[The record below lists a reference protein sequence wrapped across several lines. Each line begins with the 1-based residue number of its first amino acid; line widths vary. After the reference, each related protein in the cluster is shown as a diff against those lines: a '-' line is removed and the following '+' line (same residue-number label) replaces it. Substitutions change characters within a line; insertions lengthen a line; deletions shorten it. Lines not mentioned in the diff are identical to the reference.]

1 METAK
6 QKRRRIILLF
16 ALGIALPCILL
27 GYFAYRG
34 IQNDQALLERE
45 TLNQHRRIAR
55 QITQALRESFLTAE
69 HGFLR
74 ALVNRQTR
82 QEPASWLALDTLK
95 IQFPAIE
102 EIFLFDPHGS
112 IQLPVARL
120 LFVSDGST
128 KSASAQSR
136 PPAFLKLMQE
146 GQRYEF
152 QENAPQKALAI
163 YQQALAHASHRQT
176 QAEWLNA
183 MARAQTRLAL
193 FPDAFQSYQK
203 LAQGYSQIRMASG
216 MPFGLAAR
224 LELGSLFLVTRDSL
238 RAIQTF
244 RELYKNL
251 LNREWVLEKSQYEF
265 FVQQVTE
272 SMEAIFSYANLSPP
286 LLSRRHDFQ
295 RLQEQEKQRREATTR
310 LLLFQEKAVLLLL
323 EKISRLAPAPLNS
336 DHRFALEIDRQNYL
350 VSLPEAPAK
359 NGGSFEAVWGL
370 SFNPDYLKAQLL
382 PEVMQKHIFSE
393 NVGWVVKDNN
403 NERLMQSEEAIVG
416 TATIK
421 SGFEEN
427 FPPWTLELYQK
438 EPQLLEALFA
448 SRRSIYF
455 YIFLLIAGILG
466 FGLAL
471 TLRSVN
477 RELELAKLKSDFV
490 STVSHEFKNPLTA
503 IRQYAEMLQAGRVP
517 SESRRRQ
524 YYDVLVEQSERLSI
538 LIDNVLDFA
547 RMEEGRKMFAFER
560 MDISGL
566 LREILARLQHS
577 HEGFQIHAQIPDPL
591 PAVKVDRLAISQVLT
606 NLLDNAIKYSGDANR
621 IEVCAFAENQHLVI
635 VVQDY
640 GIGIAKKETAK
651 IFERFYRGS
660 DQHNHTVKGTG
671 LGLALV
677 KQIVQ
682 AHHGTVEVKSELG
695 GGSAFTI
702 RLPISDF

>member
-6 QKRRRIILLF
+6 HKRRRIILLF
-16 ALGIALPCILL
+16 VLGIALPCFLL
-27 GYFAYRG
+27 GYLAYRG

-55 QITQALRESFLTAE
+55 QITQALRESLLTTE
-69 HGFLR
+69 HIFLR
-74 ALVNRQTR
+74 ALTNRQTR
-82 QEPASWLALDTLK
+82 REPASLPALDTLK

-112 IQLPVARL
+112 IQLPAAKL
-120 LFVSDGST
+120 LFAPDGST
-128 KSASAQSR
+128 PSASDQPRS
-136 PPAFLKLMQE
+136 PAFLKLMQE

-152 QENAPQKALAI
+152 QEDAPQKALAI

-183 MARAQTRLAL
+183 MARIQTRLAL

-203 LAQGYSQIRMASG
+203 LAQDYSQTSMASG

-224 LELGSLFLVTRDSL
+224 LELGSLFLITKDSL

-244 RELYKNL
+244 LDLYKEL
-251 LNREWVLEKSQYEF
+251 LNREWVLEKSPYEF
-265 FVQQVTE
+265 FAPQVTA
-272 SMEAIFSYANLSPP
+272 SIEAIFSHDNLSPP
-286 LLSRRHDFQ
+286 LLSYRHTF
-295 RLQEQEKQRREATTR
+295 RSLQEQEKQRHETTTR
-310 LLLFQEKAVLLLL
+310 LLLFQEKAGLLLL
-323 EKISRLAPAPLNS
+323 EKISRLVPDPLNP
-336 DHRFALEIDRQNYL
+336 DNRFTLEIDRQNYL

-382 PEVMQKHIFSE
+382 PEVMQKHISSE

-403 NERLMQSEEAIVG
+403 DERLMQSEEAIVG

-503 IRQYAEMLQAGRVP
+503 IRQYAEMLQSGRVP
-517 SESRRRQ
+517 SDSRRRQ

-566 LREILARLQHS
+566 LREIVARLQHS
-577 HEGFQIHAQIPDPL
+577 HEGFQIQAQIPEPL
-591 PAVKVDRLAISQVLT
+591 PAVNVDRLALSQVLI

-621 IEVCAFAENQHLVI
+621 IEVRAFAENQHLTI
-635 VVQDY
+635 AVQDY
-640 GIGIAKKETAK
+640 GIGIAKKETDK

-671 LGLALV
+671 LGLTLV

-682 AHHGTVEVKSELG
+682 AHHGAIHVESETG
-695 GGSAFTI
+695 KGSTFTI
-702 RLPISDF
+702 RLPLQ

>member
-6 QKRRRIILLF
+6 QKRRKIILLF
-16 ALGIALPCILL
+16 VLGIALPCILL

-34 IQNDQALLERE
+34 IQNDQALLERK

-55 QITQALRESFLTAE
+55 QITQAIHDGFLTTE
-69 HGFLR
+69 HIFLR
-74 ALVNRQTR
+74 VLANRQTR
-82 QEPASWLALDTLK
+82 QEPASWLDLDTLK
-95 IQFPAIE
+95 IQFPVIE

-112 IQLPVARL
+112 IQLPAAKL
-120 LFVSDGST
+120 LFAPDGST
-128 KSASAQSR
+128 KSASDQARS
-136 PPAFLKLMQE
+136 PAFLKLMQE

-152 QENAPQKALAI
+152 QENAQQKALTI
-163 YQQALAHASHRQT
+163 YQQALAQASHQQM

-183 MARAQTRLAL
+183 IARVQTRLAL
-193 FPDAFQSYQK
+193 FPDALQTYHK
-203 LAQGYSQIRMASG
+203 LAQDYSQIRMASG

-224 LELGSLFLVTRDSL
+224 LELGSLFFVTKDSL
-238 RAIQTF
+238 RAIQAF
-244 RELYKNL
+244 LDLYKNL
-251 LNREWVLEKSQYEF
+251 LNREWILEKSPYEF
-265 FVQQVTE
+265 FVQQITA
-272 SMEAIFSYANLSPP
+272 SMEAMFSHDNLSPP
-286 LLSRRHDFQ
+286 VLSHRHDFQ
-295 RLQEQEKQRREATTR
+295 KLQKQEKQRREATTR
-310 LLLFQEKAVLLLL
+310 LLLFQEKAGPRLL
-323 EKISRLAPAPLNS
+323 EKISRLVLDPLNS
-336 DHRFALEIDRQNYL
+336 DNRFALEIDRRNYL

-359 NGGSFEAVWGL
+359 NGDSFEATWGL

-382 PEVMQKHIFSE
+382 PAVVQKHISSE

-403 NERLMQSEEAIVG
+403 EERLMQSENAIVG
-416 TATIK
+416 TLTIK
-421 SGFEEN
+421 SGFEGN

-455 YIFLLIAGILG
+455 YIFLLIAGILI

-471 TLRSVN
+471 TLHSVN

-517 SESRRRQ
+517 SEARRRQ

-547 RMEEGRKMFAFER
+547 KMEEGRKMFAFER

-566 LREILARLQHS
+566 LREIVARLQQS
-577 HEGFQIHAQIPDPL
+577 HEGFQIHAQIPEPL
-591 PAVKVDRLAISQVLT
+591 PEVKVDRLALSQALI
-606 NLLDNAIKYSGDANR
+606 NLLDNAIKYSGDANH

-635 VVQDY
+635 TVQDY
-640 GIGIAKKETAK
+640 GIGIVKKETDK

-671 LGLALV
+671 LGLTLV
-677 KQIVQ
+677 KQIV
-682 AHHGTVEVKSELG
+682 EVHRGSVYVDSEPG
-695 GGSAFTI
+695 KGSTFTI
-702 RLPISDF
+702 RLPLQ

>member
-6 QKRRRIILLF
+6 HKRRRIILLF
-16 ALGIALPCILL
+16 VFGIALPCFLL
-27 GYFAYRG
+27 GYLAYRG

-45 TLNQHRRIAR
+45 TLNQHRRFAR

-74 ALVNRQTR
+74 ALANRQTR
-82 QEPASWLALDTLK
+82 QEPASWLARDTLK

-102 EIFLFDPHGS
+102 EIFLFDPRGS
-112 IQLPVARL
+112 IQLPVTQL
-120 LFVSDGST
+120 LFTPDGSAP
-128 KSASAQSR
+128 SVSAQPRS
-136 PPAFLKLMQE
+136 PTFLKLMQE
-146 GQRYEF
+146 GQHYEF

-163 YQQALAHASHRQT
+163 YRQALAHTSHRQT

-183 MARAQTRLAL
+183 MARAQTKLVLFTDAL
-193 FPDAFQSYQK
+193 QSYQK
-203 LAQGYSQIRMASG
+203 LAQDYSQISMASG

-224 LELGSLFLVTRDSL
+224 LELGSLFLATKDSL

-244 RELYKNL
+244 LELYKNL
-251 LNREWVLEKSQYEF
+251 LNREWVLEKSPYEF
-265 FVQQVTE
+265 FAQQITAP
-272 SMEAIFSYANLSPP
+272 MEAIFSHDNLSP
-286 LLSRRHDFQ
+286 LLLPRRHAFQ
-295 RLQEQEKQRREATTR
+295 RLQEQEKQQREATTR
-310 LLLFQEKAVLLLL
+310 LLLFQEKAGLPLL
-323 EKISRLAPAPLNS
+323 EKISRLVPAPLNS
-336 DHRFALEIDRQNYL
+336 DNRFALEIDRQNYL

-359 NGGSFEAVWGL
+359 NGGSFDAVWGL

-382 PEVMQKHIFSE
+382 PEVVQKHISSE
-393 NVGWVVKDNN
+393 NIGWVVKDNN
-403 NERLMQSEEAIVG
+403 DERLMQSEEAIVG

-421 SGFEEN
+421 SGFEGS

-490 STVSHEFKNPLTA
+490 STVSHEFKSPLTA

-547 RMEEGRKMFAFER
+547 RMEEGRKMFAFEP

-566 LREILARLQHS
+566 LREIVARLQHS
-577 HEGFQIHAQIPDPL
+577 HEGFQIHAQIPEPL
-591 PAVKVDRLAISQVLT
+591 PAVNVDRLAISQVLT

-621 IEVCAFAENQHLVI
+621 IEVRAFAENQHLVI
-635 VVQDY
+635 AVQDY
-640 GIGIAKKETAK
+640 GIGIAKKETDK

-660 DQHNHTVKGTG
+660 DQHTHTVKGTG
-671 LGLALV
+671 LGLTLV
-677 KQIVQ
+677 KQIVE
-682 AHHGTVEVKSELG
+682 AHRGTVEVESEPG
-695 GGSAFTI
+695 QGSTFSI
-702 RLPISDF
+702 RLPLS